1 QGEIAAA
8 YIAGVLPLPEAAK
21 VVALRSR
28 ALSDLRG
35 TGTMASVL
43 LAADELRPRL
53 QPWSEALSVAAI
65 NGPTHTIISGTPA
78 AIEEFS
84 AACEGDG
91 VHVRSIAV
99 DYASHSAQVEA
110 VRERLLAE
118 LAGLTPMPSSVPL
131 YSTVGQALSA
141 EPLDTTTMDAE
152 YWYRN
157 LREPVRFYDRV

>member
-35 TGTMASVL
+35 TGGMASVL
-43 LAADELRPRL
+43 LDAEQLGPRL
-53 QPWSEALSVAAI
+53 QPWSEKLSVAAI
-65 NGPTHTIISGTPA
+65 NGPTHTIISGEPA
-78 AIEEFS
+78 ALEEFT
-84 AACEGDG
+84 AACERDG
-91 VHVRSIAV
+91 IQIRTIAV
-99 DYASHSAQVEA
+99 DYASHSAQVEPA
-110 VRERLLAE
+110 RERLLAE
-118 LAGLTPMPSSVPL
+118 LAHLAPAPARIPL

-141 EPLDTTTMDAE
+141 DPLDTTTMDAE